1 MNYLSNL
8 HLTNSTA
15 ILIAI
20 QYSVTIKRHS
30 SYAGKQIFLL
40 LRSCRFESFSRGFKH
55 KVLRPYTDLRVS
67 SDEVAYLSGRLISG
81 AGS

>member
-20 QYSVTIKRHS
+20 RYSVTTRRPS

-40 LRSCRFESFSRGFKH
+40 LGSCRFENFSRVFKH
-55 KVLRPYTDLRVS
+55 KVLRPYIDLRVS
-67 SDEVAYLSGRLISG
+67 SDKVAYQ
-81 AGS
+81 AD

>member
-20 QYSVTIKRHS
+20 QYSVTIKIP

-55 KVLRPYTDLRVS
+55 TYIDLRVS
-67 SDEVAYLSGRLISG
+67 SDKVAYQ
-81 AGS
+81 AD